1 MVGKYTLRLLRY
13 KYFLVL
19 AAASI
24 LTTVA
29 VWLPFLLRLDSFW
42 GISLP
47 KDGMATIVANY
58 DGLFYIVA
66 AKSWYDPA
74 AITGQYPFQLEPIYY
89 SAHYPLYPLLIR
101 GVATVFPFLG
111 YPYAMI
117 ITTLVSGIL
126 AVIMFYL
133 LLLELG
139 LKKQAL
145 WLALLFTFFPARWL
159 VVRSIGSPEPLF
171 IFTILASIYFFL
183 KEKWWYAA
191 FFGALAQLT
200 KPPGILLF
208 IGYIIALIAPYWQ
221 KLAHTDAQDWL
232 RKLPWKAWPLLLIP
246 LTLLSIYAFYG
257 LRYGDFFAYF
267 NSGDNIHLTFPPF
280 QAFNPGQAWV
290 GTFWLEEIVW
300 LYLFGAL
307 GVLYL
312 IKQKNVV
319 LASFASVF
327 FITLMFVSHR
337 DISRYSLPLVPLLY
351 IAFSKVLDFKEFK
364 WVVLVLLI
372 PIYLFS
378 IVFIAN
384 NVTPV
389 GDWKPLL

>member
-47 KDGMATIVANY
+47 RDGMATIVANY

-101 GVATVFPFLG
+101 GVATIFPFLG

-183 KEKWWYAA
+183 KEKWWLAA
-191 FFGALAQLT
+191 LFGALAQLT

-208 IGYIIALIAPYWQ
+208 IGYIIALITPYWQ

-246 LTLLSIYAFYG
+246 ATLLGIYAFYG
-257 LRYGDFFAYF
+257 FRYNDFFAYF
-267 NSGDNIHLTFPPF
+267 NSGDNIHLMFPPF
-280 QAFNPGQAWV
+280 QVFNPSQPWV
-290 GTFWLEEIVW
+290 GTFWIEEVIW
-300 LYLFGAL
+300 LYIFGGL
-307 GVLYL
+307 GFFYL
-312 IKQKNVV
+312 IKQGYIT
-319 LASFASVF
+319 LASFVGIF
-327 FITLMFVSHR
+327 FLSILFVAHR
-337 DISRYSLPLVPLLY
+337 DVSRYMLPIVPFLF
-351 IAFSKVLDFKEFK
+351 IAFAKLLVSKEFK
-364 WVVLVLLI
+364 YVLILILI
-372 PIYLFS
+372 PIYLYA
-378 IVFIAN
+378 IAFITN
-384 NVTPV
+384 NVTPI
-389 GDWKPLL
+389 GDWSP